1 MNNIKEMLRIHE
13 GVEKFAYKCSAGK
26 ITVGVGRNIDPDNG
40 LGLSDDEIDYLLAND
55 IQRVAIELQKSVP
68 AYDSLSDVRKS
79 VLIDMC
85 FNLGITRFMQFK
97 NFLAAVESGEFVT
110 ASAEMLD
117 SRWANQVGQ
126 RAQRLSKMML
136 DDEWPEA

>member
-55 IQRVAIELQKSVP
+55 IQRVAIELQKNVP

-97 NFLAAVESGEFVT
+97 NFLAAIDGGEFVT

-136 DDEWPEA
+136 DDEWPEV

>member
-55 IQRVAIELQKSVP
+55 IQRVAIELQKNVP